1 MNDFDS
7 VPPHP
12 TSLCMRHQRQLALLR
27 TDALSPQE
35 AATLTEHI
43 SDCLWC
49 RQEVAAYDA
58 LDAAVRQQLS
68 SATFTP
74 LTLEDIRLAPEIATP
89 IPTSKVVRRTVGLG
103 PYRRPAVSALGSLAA
118 VIALTLLAGL
128 LFMTH
133 RPGVTLG
140 SGTPGPTL
148 GGTPTATSTAALA
161 QPTWRLTDLIAD
173 GREQPLVPSRAP
185 WLRFGPLDSGKGS
198 GQIYG
203 SGGCN
208 GVGGSYT
215 LGGDSLHISAASAT
229 QRACLPDNVNAQE
242 SAYLRALL
250 RVERFHLDSGTLTLT
265 SGDGNTRLTFQPTY

>member
-1 MNDFDS
+1 MNDYDS
-7 VPPHP
+7 VPPYP
-12 TSLCMRHQRQLALLR
+12 TSLCKRYQRQLALLR
-27 TDALSPQE
+27 TDALLPDV
-35 AATLTEHI
+35 AATLTEHL

-58 LDAAVRQQLS
+58 LDADVRRQLS
-68 SATFTP
+68 RATFTP
-74 LTLEDIRLAPEIATP
+74 LTLEDIMQAPEIATP
-89 IPTSKVVRRTVGLG
+89 IPVSNVVRRTVGLS
-103 PYRRPAVSALGSLAA
+103 PYRRAAVSPLGSLAA
-118 VIALTLLAGL
+118 VITLTLLAGL

-133 RPGVTLG
+133 RPGVTLS

-198 GQIYG
+198 GPFYG

-215 LGGDSLHISAASAT
+215 LAGDSLHISAASTT
-229 QRACLPDNVNAQE
+229 QMACLPDGVNAQE

-250 RVERFHLDSGTLTLT
+250 RIERFHLDSSMLTLT
-265 SGDGNTRLTFQPTY
+265 SGDGSTRLTFQAT